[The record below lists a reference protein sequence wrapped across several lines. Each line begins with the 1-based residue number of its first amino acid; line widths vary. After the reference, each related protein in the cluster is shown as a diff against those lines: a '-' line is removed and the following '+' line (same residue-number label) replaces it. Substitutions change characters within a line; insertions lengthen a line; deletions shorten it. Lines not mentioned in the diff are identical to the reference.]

1 MKIYKVG
8 GVIRDELLGFAPG
21 ETDWV
26 VIGSSPEEMFSHG
39 FKKVGKDFPVF
50 LHPETK
56 EAYALGRKEKKVGK
70 KHGDFEFIFDKTI
83 SLEEDLQ
90 RRDLTIN
97 AIAQN
102 ENGDLIDPFGGINDL
117 KKKVLRH
124 VSESFFEDSL
134 RALRLARFYS
144 KFSDFQIHPSTKKI
158 LQKISQSGELHY
170 LSGERVWEETL
181 KALNFDFSRFLNVI
195 KNFNLQEPWF
205 SELVEIPKKIDQR
218 PEIALSQINQA
229 NKYNFC
235 LKLKNYMPKKFIDY
249 LEIWKQIQ
257 KFSKSSSIDDK
268 FLFFSSFLNDKNRI
282 IFLDIIHYF
291 DEKSEYCCNVMKEIK
306 KIDFT
311 ELTSCKYD
319 EIEKIKKKKIIKI
332 IKRYE

>member
-8 GVIRDELLGFAPG
+8 GAIRDELLGFIPG

-50 LHPETK
+50 LHPKTK

-70 KHGDFEFIFDKTI
+70 KHGDFQFIFDKTI

-102 ENGDLIDPFGGINDL
+102 ESGDLIDPFGGVNDL

-134 RALRLARFYS
+134 RALRLARFYA
-144 KFSDFQIHPSTKKI
+144 KFSDFQIHTSTKKG

-181 KALNFDFSRFLNVI
+181 KALNFDFSRFLKVI

-205 SELVEIPKKIDQR
+205 SKLVKIPKIIDQR

-235 LKLKNYMPKKFIDY
+235 LKLKKYMPKKFLQY

-257 KFSKSSSIDDK
+257 QFNKSCSADDK
-268 FLFFSSFLNDKNRI
+268 FLFFSSFLNDKKRV
-282 IFLDIIHYF
+282 IFKDIIKYF
-291 DEKSEYCCNVMKEIK
+291 DDKSKYCCNVIDEIT

-311 ELTSCKYD
+311 DLTSHKHD
-319 EIEKIKKKKIIKI
+319 EIEKIKKKKIINI
-332 IKRYE
+332 IERYE